1 MQIIGNLVEL
11 LKQVL
16 YLSSIFGCNNVM
28 CLFFSG
34 HLVSY
39 PRNND
44 ILSIRVLSIVSR
56 RGRRVE
62 TALPQGTCK
71 GHPYYTRTR
80 IVGVLLA
87 GSLGY
92 GYWKMSG
99 VLVMERLLA

>member
-62 TALPQGTCK
+62 TALPQGAPCGYPGGGLPENERWIGKGANTCR
-71 GHPYYTRTR
+71 GRNPYKHFL
-80 IVGVLLA
+80 I
-87 GSLGY
+87 S
-92 GYWKMSG
+92 S
-99 VLVMERLLA
+99 